1 MDNIS
6 LEQIKM
12 ECKKSRNKKRKKNT
26 KWFSKLLL
34 VVILTLLTL
43 IFLKA
48 NPKLKSS
55 FYKLV
60 YEENISFVTINEWY
74 EKYFGS
80 SIPFKDFFRKDTT
93 VFQETLHYKNA
104 SLYKDGCLLEV
115 EEHYLVPTLKNGMVV
130 FIGDKENY
138 LNTVILEQVDGVEV
152 WYSNVQKLN
161 VKMYDYI
168 EAGTY
173 LGETIDTKLYL
184 TFKKDG
190 KALDYQ
196 EYIS

>member
-6 LEQIKM
+6 LERIKK
-12 ECKKSRNKKRKKNT
+12 ECRKNKFKKKRKNT
-26 KWFSKLLL
+26 KWLSKILIL
-34 VVILTLLTL
+34 VIITLFTL

-48 NPKLKSS
+48 NPKLKGS

-60 YEENISFVTINEWY
+60 YEENISFVTINQWY

-80 SIPFKDFFRKDTT
+80 SIPFQDFFRKDAT
-93 VFQETLHYKNA
+93 VFQETLRYKNA

-115 EEHYLVPTLKNGMVV
+115 EESYLVPTLKNGMVV

-138 LNTVILEQVDGVEV
+138 PNTVILEQVDGVEV
-152 WYSNVQKLN
+152 WYSNIHKLN
-161 VKMYDYI
+161 VKMYDYV
-168 EAGTY
+168 EAGSY
-173 LGETIDTKLYL
+173 LGEVIDSNLYL
-184 TFKKDG
+184 TFKKEG
-190 KALDYQ
+190 VALDYQ